1 MTAARAANEPAEQRG
16 TEGKVKKYIFI
27 GLAAGFLAACATA
40 TPQVGTNAGL
50 ANDMLAECTADE
62 LVNGMRAALENEDV
76 TPVPAQIADGV
87 IARCDVFY
95 SVLEDALIEDGEDP
109 EVAKQVA
116 ENTRLETRAQLIGL
130 FTVN

>member
-1 MTAARAANEPAEQRG
+1 MIAAGAAADPAER
-16 TEGKVKKYIFI
+16 VVRRKKMRKYVFV

-40 TPQVGTNAGL
+40 APQVGANAGL
-50 ANDMLAECTADE
+50 ANDMLAECTTDE
-62 LVNGMRAALENEDV
+62 LVSGMQTALANEDV

-87 IARCDVFY
+87 IARCDLFY
-95 SVLEDALIEDGEDP
+95 DVLEDALIEDGEDA

-116 ENTRLETRAQLIGL
+116 ENARAETRAQLIAL